1 MPSQIRNFSLSIL
14 LVGFSLSA
22 SAFSICAVG
31 DSITEG
37 ASGFTAHRVALERR
51 FDVLG
56 WDVEWKGSHIKAE
69 SGSSNLCEGFSG
81 KNAEEIAENYKEH
94 AESIVADV
102 LLLHAGHNYNADVGT
117 SSPAYM
123 PVQDIVA
130 RATNAHARIIAEAR
144 AKRPNVIILYA
155 KVITSSKLPKY
166 SYIPALNDAIGVLGE
181 ELSTDESP
189 VVVVD
194 MADGWVPS
202 SDCVSDKVHPSATG
216 AAKMA
221 EKWMSAFN
229 VLIGEEKLSVS
240 SRLNVTKDMT
250 LMADAA
256 FDSVTVA
263 ENATLNLNGYKLS
276 AEKID
281 GKGTIISVVDDYD
294 ALAAG
299 YERLAYIVSPK
310 NNNSFLDTGYE
321 PFLTDRIET
330 KFRLG
335 TVGENQGVFS
345 ARATT
350 ATNTFSCILFNPSG
364 RRKLRFDHHTTNP
377 YVFHRADGLLG
388 YTEYTTDKDCEIVM
402 DGNTLDL
409 SVNGKISSKVLTP
422 NSADAAAKTGISLRL
437 FAVAT
442 KGSGH
447 TLFARDCR
455 MYYFR
460 VYDKAGNLKL
470 NLVPVRRKSDGKVGL
485 FDCVGK
491 TFKTLYSGDIVAGP
505 ACPQDLTAP
514 GAASVVNP
522 LPYKGSAANLFNN
535 NFIYKSD
542 DTHRVLVKKASV
554 PFFVDYDFGAGKAF
568 AVNMYRIHAAYKL
581 RAPKAWCL
589 YGSNNPS
596 AYNAAADDLWVKLDE
611 CDSQTDWTLGA
622 SQDITAEYRT
632 KFFVNDTPYRYYRF
646 KFLEKNDASHDY
658 AELVQLEYFRVEN
671 TGNSGVLY
679 LPQGFD
685 PANSTVRFGCDVKV
699 VSGGVAVDP
708 LAPKPVVDS
717 CLIEAESFEDKGGWV
732 VDPQFVEQ
740 MGSPYLLAHGMGLPV
755 ADAQIGVN
763 IRPGRVRAWVRT
775 RDWTPDWEGEKPG
788 RFQLVLDGKVFP
800 NTLGVAP
807 AAWGWVDAG
816 VVEVGAGPQILAL
829 HDLTGFEGRCDAI
842 YLCPEDSE
850 MPPND
855 GAELATWRAGMRGE
869 AGAPEDVVEADFV
882 VVGGGIAGTA
892 AAIAAAEA
900 GMKVAIV
907 HDRPMLG
914 GNASDEIRV
923 QCAKKN
929 SEYHWIVKAIANA
942 HDDNGYESTGY
953 DETRMNLAKSYSNL
967 DLHLR
972 WRAYGVVT
980 NAERKIVAVD
990 ARNIET
996 GARRRFVAPL
1006 YCDATGDGWIA
1017 YWAGAA
1023 YMLGREAKKDFDEP
1037 KYAQETADTS
1047 TMGNS
1052 LLWTTKTQS
1061 DVYEFPEV
1069 PWAVKVSGDRA
1080 AISGNWK
1087 WEAGLDPEEDT
1098 IDDAEMLR
1106 DRLFRAIYGSFYTAK
1121 KKNSDH
1127 DTRVFD
1133 WVPYIA
1139 GKRESRRIIGDYV
1152 VSEKDV
1158 TGVRKFEDA
1167 IGIATWTIDLHW
1179 YDGDSG
1185 FITDTTHGKV
1195 DPWWMPYRS
1204 LCCRDVPN
1212 LFLAGRCASYTH
1224 VAFGSSRVMNAGGQ
1238 QGVAAGFAASLCKK
1252 YGCLPRGIYQDAA
1265 KTAEL
1270 QKRMNIDQPT
1280 HGMSYYSWPKLEVVE
1295 NEVLSVII
1303 DNADA
1308 TGVQISGDWKA
1319 SSHSSNRY
1327 GANYLHNDKVGSD
1340 DLWVRFTPE
1349 MPSNATYSVSLFWN
1363 GGETR
1368 ASAVPVEIVYD
1379 GGVVTQS
1386 VNMTTDSGSWNRI
1399 GEWPFANGTSGSV
1412 KIMTNGKDGKTVIV
1426 DAVKFAIMEPSKDSD
1441 QNGLYDDWERMHFL
1455 QVTGTNPDADP
1466 DADGLSNRYEFVIGS
1481 DPNVLS
1487 RPFTV
1492 DNITSSKAQSI
1503 VLTWKGVTG
1512 RIYQVK
1518 CSDTPNG
1525 TYQNYGEP
1533 ITVNAEGD
1541 CVVEIPFK
1549 TNMEKAQFYKIDVSV
1564 L

>member
-1 MPSQIRNFSLSIL
+1 MPSQIRNFSLSAL
-14 LVGFSLSA
+14 LAGFSLSA
-22 SAFSICAVG
+22 SALSICAVG

-37 ASGFTAHRVALERR
+37 GAGFTAHRVALERR
-51 FDVLG
+51 FDELG

-81 KNAEEIAENYKEH
+81 KNAEAIADNYEAH
-94 AESIVADV
+94 AESIAADI
-102 LLLHAGHNYNADVGT
+102 LLLHAGHNYNADPNT
-117 SSPAYM
+117 ASPKCMSEA
-123 PVQDIVA
+123 DIVKA
-130 RATNAHARIIAEAR
+130 ATNAHARIIAAAR
-144 AKRPNVIILYA
+144 KYNPNVIVLYA

-166 SYIPALNDAIGVLGE
+166 SYIPALNDGIGNLAA
-181 ELSTDESP
+181 ELNTEVSP

-194 MADGWVPS
+194 MAEGWVPAT
-202 SDCVSDKVHPSATG
+202 DCVSDKVHPSATG
-216 AAKMA
+216 AEKMA
-221 EKWMSAFN
+221 TKWIAAIN
-229 VLIGEEKLSVS
+229 NLIDGGKLTVTS
-240 SRLNVTKDMT
+240 SLNVSKDMT
-250 LMADAA
+250 LSGDAKY
-256 FDSVTVA
+256 DTVVVA
-263 ENATLNLNGYKLS
+263 QDATLNLNGYKLS
-276 AEKID
+276 AGLIE
-281 GKGTIISVVDDYD
+281 GGGTILSAIDS
-294 ALAAG
+294 AELSEAG
-299 YERLAYIVSPK
+299 YERLRYIASPDDNK
-310 NNNSFLDTGYE
+310 SFLDTGYT
-321 PFLTDRIET
+321 PLLTDRIET
-330 KFRLG
+330 KIRLG
-335 TVGENQGVFS
+335 TIGENQGIFS
-345 ARATT
+345 ARESTSE
-350 ATNTFSCILFNPSG
+350 NTFSCILYNPG
-364 RRKLRFDHHTTNP
+364 GTRKIRFDHNTTAP
-377 YVFHRADGLLG
+377 HVFHKADGATG
-388 YTEYTTDKDCEIVM
+388 YTEYSIDKDCEIVM
-402 DGNTLDL
+402 DGNTLDVA
-409 SVNGKISSKVLTP
+409 VNGKVATRLLTP
-422 NSADAAAKTGISLRL
+422 NSTDLSATPGISLRL

-447 TLFARDCR
+447 SLYSRKCR

-460 VYDKAGNLKL
+460 VYDKDGTLKL
-470 NLVPVRRKSDGKVGL
+470 DLVPARRLSDGKVG
-485 FDCVGK
+485 FYNRVGK
-491 TFKTLYSGDIVAGP
+491 TFKLFNSGSAVAGP
-505 ACPQDLTAP
+505 ISPKDLTAP
-514 GAASVVNP
+514 NGACAINST
-522 LPYKGSAANLFNN
+522 PYKGSAANLFNN

-542 DTHRVLVKKASV
+542 DTHRVLVKKASL
-554 PFFVDYDFGAGKAF
+554 PFAIDYDFGEGNAK

-581 RAPKAWCL
+581 RAPKKWKFF
-589 YGSNNPS
+589 GSNDSN
-596 AYNAAADDLWVKLDE
+596 AFNAASDDLWTELDC

-622 SQDITAEYRT
+622 SQDITAECRT
-632 KFFVNDTPYRYYRF
+632 KYCANNTPYRYYRF
-646 KFLEKNDASHDY
+646 KVIEKQDASHDY
-658 AELVQLEYFRVEN
+658 AELVQLEYFRIEN

-679 LPQGFD
+679 LPQGFN

-708 LAPKPVVDS
+708 LVPKPVVES

-740 MGSPYLLAHGMGLPV
+740 MGSPYLLAHGMGHPV
-755 ADAQIGVN
+755 ADAQTGVN

-850 MPPND
+850 MPLSD
-855 GAELATWRAGMRGE
+855 GAELATWRAEMRGE

-900 GMKVAIV
+900 GMDVAIV

-967 DLHLR
+967 DLHLG

-980 NAERKIVAVD
+980 NAERRIVAVD

-1023 YMLGREAKKDFDEP
+1023 YMLGREAKGDFDEP

-1127 DTRVFD
+1127 AKRVFD

-1152 VSEKDV
+1152 VSEKDLTNV
-1158 TGVRKFEDA
+1158 KPFEDA

-1185 FITDTTHGKV
+1185 FITSTTHGKV

-1280 HGMSYYSWPKLEVVE
+1280 HGMSYYSWPKPQVVE
-1295 NEVLSVII
+1295 NEVLSVIV
-1303 DNADA
+1303 DNADE

-1327 GANYLHNDKVGSD
+1327 GANYLHNDQVGSD

-1349 MPSNATYSVSLFWN
+1349 IPSNTTYAVSLFWN

-1386 VNMTTDSGSWNRI
+1386 IDMTKVSSSWNKI

-1412 KIMTNGKDGKTVIV
+1412 KIMTKGKDGKTVIA

-1441 QNGLYDDWERMHFL
+1441 NNGLHDDWERMHFL
-1455 QVTGTNPDADP
+1455 QITGTNPEADP
-1466 DADGLSNRYEFVIGS
+1466 DGDGLSNRYEFVIGS
-1481 DPNVLS
+1481 DPNVVG
-1487 RPFTV
+1487 RPFAV

-1503 VLTWKGVTG
+1503 VLAWKGVAG

-1518 CSDTPNG
+1518 CSDAPNG

-1533 ITVNAEGD
+1533 ITVNTEGD

-1549 TNMEKAQFYKIDVSV
+1549 TNMEKAQFYKIEVSV